1 MINAARSAAVLLCSV
16 ATFAVAQPAQIA
28 EAGLAADVVTVKA
41 KVDAVDLAK
50 REVTLTGP
58 LGRTVTLKVG
68 EQVKNLAQVK
78 AGDELVLKYA
88 EAVTLDVRRGGEAGR
103 EKTST
108 TTPMATA
115 KPGEKPAAAQ
125 ARQVTI
131 TANVEKV
138 DPARQVVLLQGP
150 GGRYAEVK
158 VKDPALFKAI
168 KVGDKVDAT
177 YTEAVLLEVVAPP
190 K

>member
-1 MINAARSAAVLLCSV
+1 MIAPIRSAFVLFCGASM
-16 ATFAVAQPAQIA
+16 FAVAQPSKVPDAA
-28 EAGLAADVVTVKA
+28 MAADVVTVKA
-41 KVDAVDLAK
+41 KVNSVDLAS
-50 REVTLTGP
+50 REVSVTGP

-88 EAVTLDVRRGGEAGR
+88 EALTLDLRKGGEPGR

-108 TTPMATA
+108 TTPVITAPPGA
-115 KPGEKPAAAQ
+115 KPGAAQ

-131 TANVEKV
+131 TANVERL
-138 DPARQVVLLQGP
+138 DPARQVVLLEGP

-158 VKDPALFKAI
+158 VKDPAVFKNI

-177 YTEAVLLEVVAPP
+177 YTEAVLVEVVGPG